1 MKYGVFQFL
10 LQAPNNNNKNNNND
24 NNNNNNNNGNNFN
37 NNNDNNNNSGIF
49 SHIQALVRR
58 MQPSSDR
65 FRTLCNPFTTVPYS
79 EIWFI

>member
-37 NNNDNNNNSGIF
+37 NNNDNNNNSGI
-49 SHIQALVRR
+49 SRHIQ
-58 MQPSSDR
+58 S
-65 FRTLCNPFTTVPYS
+65 YS
-79 EIWFI
+79 GISETYAAIIRQIQNSV